1 MNNCFVL
8 LSTTLLLSGAS
19 TAFAAS
25 SVDLTVQGIITP
37 SACTPSLSSGGVVDH
52 GKISAKDLKPND
64 YTLLNDHTLQMSI
77 TCDAPTLLALQGVDN
92 RGDAI
97 DPMSGYGLGLVDG
110 KKLGFYT
117 LALANATSN
126 GTAISVLE
134 SSDSGLTWR
143 ENTPGDVMP
152 VIYLAS
158 FGDRSTGS
166 WAPTPVQNL
175 TSDMKVQTI
184 LGPTAGMNL
193 ANEIPILGSA
203 TYEVKYL

>member
-1 MNNCFVL
+1 
-8 LSTTLLLSGAS
+8 
-19 TAFAAS
+19 
-25 SVDLTVQGIITP
+25 
-37 SACTPSLSSGGVVDH
+37 
-52 GKISAKDLKPND
+52 
-64 YTLLNDHTLQMSI
+64 
-77 TCDAPTLLALQGVDN
+77 
-92 RGDAI
+92 
-97 DPMSGYGLGLVDG
+97 MSGYGLGLVDG

-152 VIYLAS
+152 VTYLAS